1 MQIELAR
8 AVRPGDGILVGQAAA
23 EPQSLTEALVA
34 QRAAF
39 PGARVFLGVN
49 YAGVVRPE
57 HADHLRLS
65 AYCGAGAN
73 RALAD
78 AGVLDIQP
86 HPYSRFAALIREKR
100 LPGDVVLVQVSPPD
114 ANGDY
119 SLGIAAEYLVPA
131 LAGCRAIVAEV
142 NRQVPWTHSERM
154 LRREDIALLV
164 ESDRPPASPPS
175 KPPSEPERAIARH
188 AAAFIPDGATLEFG
202 LGALPDAVCAE
213 LGQRRDLRV
222 HSGALGDGVVEL
234 MKSGVVRES
243 DCGVLMGSRKLFD
256 FAHRNPA
263 IRLRSTEHTHDPRV
277 LLGIERFVA
286 INSAVEV
293 DLTGQVNA
301 EVAGGSYLG
310 AVGGALDFVRAAN
323 QSPGGVSLLLVR
335 ASRVVAQ
342 LQGPVATPR
351 SEAGVIVTEF
361 GAADLRGLGLAER
374 RKRMIAIAAPENRP
388 ALEKAEE

>member
-1 MQIELAR
+1 MAIDLAS
-8 AVRPGDGILVGQAAA
+8 ALRPGDGVLVGQAAA
-23 EPQSLTEALVA
+23 EPQALTEALVA
-34 QRAAF
+34 QRAALS
-39 PGARVFLGVN
+39 GSTLFLGVN
-49 YAGVVRPE
+49 YAGIVRPE
-57 HADHLRLS
+57 HADHLRLT

-86 HPYSRFAALIREKR
+86 HPYSRFAALIRDRK
-100 LPGDVVLVQVSPPD
+100 LASDVVFVQVSPPD
-114 ANGDY
+114 ASGDY
-119 SLGIAAEYLVPA
+119 SLGIAAEYLVAA
-131 LAGCRAIVAEV
+131 LADGRKVVAEV

-154 LRREDIALLV
+154 LRRQDIALLV
-164 ESDRPPASPPS
+164 ESDRAPATPAS
-175 KPPSEPERAIARH
+175 KPLSEAEKAIARH
-188 AAAFIPDGATLEFG
+188 AASYIPDGATLEFG
-202 LGALPDAVCAE
+202 LGVLPDAVCAE
-213 LGQRRDLRV
+213 LSGRKRLSV
-222 HSGALGDGVVEL
+222 HSGALGDGIIAL
-234 MKSGVVRES
+234 MQAGIVREVN
-243 DCGVLMGSRKLFD
+243 CGLLMGSRKLFEH
-256 FAHRNPA
+256 AHRNPA
-263 IRLRSTEHTHDPRV
+263 IRLRSTEYTHDPRT

-335 ASRVVAQ
+335 AARIVSQ

-351 SEAGVIVTEF
+351 SEAGVIVTEC

-374 RKRMIAIAAPENRP
+374 RKRMIAIALPENRVT
-388 ALEKAEE
+388 LEKAEK